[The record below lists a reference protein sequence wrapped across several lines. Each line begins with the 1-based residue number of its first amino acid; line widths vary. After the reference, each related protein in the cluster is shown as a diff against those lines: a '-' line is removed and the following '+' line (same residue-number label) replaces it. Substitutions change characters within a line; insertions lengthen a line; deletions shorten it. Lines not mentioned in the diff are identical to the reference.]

1 MTINLAHEAAKVK
14 IGSRWTVTNEYHTAI
29 TDDILNAGEVEVYK
43 LRHDGFVVTV
53 TIIFGEGETDEF
65 ELYLFV
71 HLFAHKPKYEAFGN
85 ILADRIVEIER
96 RKEFSF
102 AERQAAEMIERL
114 EAYRDKSYQASARI
128 HWDYGTQDNTA
139 TVLVCGTCGRI
150 AHELQSAEHEPT
162 SGYECDHCSIVS
174 EYKKKQTG
182 FKPDM
187 FLFDELFLMEKME
200 KKPVSK
206 LTAFLNKD
214 PISAGV
220 LALLLALYVMFII
233 LSDIIASNW
242 SGEQD
247 VINIVGLIVSFII
260 FTIIMVDI
268 IRTKNQTK
276 RFMNN

>member
-1 MTINLAHEAAKVK
+1 MTINSEF
-14 IGSRWTVTNEYHTAI
+14 
-29 TDDILNAGEVEVYK
+29 EVEK
-43 LRHDGFVVTV
+43 
-53 TIIFGEGETDEF
+53 
-65 ELYLFV
+65 
-71 HLFAHKPKYEAFGN
+71 
-85 ILADRIVEIER
+85 
-96 RKEFSF
+96 
-102 AERQAAEMIERL
+102 
-114 EAYRDKSYQASARI
+114 DK
-128 HWDYGTQDNTA
+128 TA

-187 FLFDELFLMEKME
+187 FLFDELFLMEEME

-233 LSDIIASNW
+233 LSDIVASNW
-242 SGEQD
+242 SGQQD
-247 VINIVGLIVSFII
+247 VINIVGFIVSFII

>member
-1 MTINLAHEAAKVK
+1 MTINSAHEAAKVK

-150 AHELQSAEHEPT
+150 AHKLQSAENEPT

-187 FLFDELFLMEKME
+187 FLFDELSLMEE
-200 KKPVSK
+200 KPVSK

-220 LALLLALYVMFII
+220 LASLLVLYVMFII

-247 VINIVGLIVSFII
+247 VINIVGFIVSFII

-276 RFMNN
+276 RLMNN

>member
-1 MTINLAHEAAKVK
+1 MTINSAHEAAKVK

-43 LRHDGFVVTV
+43 LRYDGFVVTV

-96 RKEFSF
+96 RKEFSL

-150 AHELQSAEHEPT
+150 AHKLQSAEHEPT

-187 FLFDELFLMEKME
+187 FLFDELSLMEE
-200 KKPVSK
+200 KPVSK

-220 LALLLALYVMFII
+220 LASLLVLYVMFII

-247 VINIVGLIVSFII
+247 VINIVGFIVSFII

>member
-1 MTINLAHEAAKVK
+1 MTINSAHEAAKVK

-150 AHELQSAEHEPT
+150 AHKLQSAEYEPT

-187 FLFDELFLMEKME
+187 FLFDELSLMEE
-200 KKPVSK
+200 KPVSK
-206 LTAFLNKD
+206 LTAFLNKE
-214 PISAGV
+214 PLGIAGLIIGIVVISVAIIAWG
-220 LALLLALYVMFII
+220 I
-233 LSDIIASNW
+233 LSRSYNTGYFAYILYGLFLLSSAVCI
-242 SGEQD
+242 
-247 VINIVGLIVSFII
+247 VI
-260 FTIIMVDI
+260 DI

>member
-1 MTINLAHEAAKVK
+1 MTINSAHEAAKVK
-14 IGSRWTVTNEYHTAI
+14 IGSRWAVGNSYHTAI
-29 TDDILNAGEVEVYK
+29 TDALLEAGEVEVYK
-43 LRHDGFVVTV
+43 LKCDPSAASGEVTV
-53 TIIFGEGETDEF
+53 TIVFGEGETDEF
-65 ELYLFV
+65 ELYLFTK
-71 HLFAHKPKYEAFGN
+71 LFIHKPK
-85 ILADRIVEIER
+85 
-96 RKEFSF
+96 
-102 AERQAAEMIERL
+102 

-150 AHELQSAEHEPT
+150 AHKLQSAEHEPT

-187 FLFDELFLMEKME
+187 FLFDELSLMEE
-200 KKPVSK
+200 KPVSK

-220 LALLLALYVMFII
+220 LASLLVLYVMFII

-247 VINIVGLIVSFII
+247 VINIVGFIVSFII

>member
-1 MTINLAHEAAKVK
+1 MTINSAHEAAKVK

-43 LRHDGFVVTV
+43 LKRDDCGEVTV
-53 TIIFGEGETDEF
+53 FISFISHGEGKTDEF
-65 ELYLFV
+65 ELYLFTK
-71 HLFAHKPKYEAFGN
+71 LFRHKPEYSLIRTIYDTPVTVRPGEELL
-85 ILADRIVEIER
+85 I
-96 RKEFSF
+96 
-102 AERQAAEMIERL
+102 QAR
-114 EAYRDKSYQASARI
+114 QASARK

-150 AHELQSAEHEPT
+150 AHKLQSAEHEPT

-187 FLFDELFLMEKME
+187 FLFDELSLMEE
-200 KKPVSK
+200 KPVSK

-220 LALLLALYVMFII
+220 LASLLVLYVMFII

-247 VINIVGLIVSFII
+247 VINIVGSIVSFII

-276 RFMNN
+276 RLMNN

>member
-1 MTINLAHEAAKVK
+1 MTINSAHEAAKVK

-150 AHELQSAEHEPT
+150 AHKLQSAEHEPT

-187 FLFDELFLMEKME
+187 FLFDELSLMEE
-200 KKPVSK
+200 KPVSK
-206 LTAFLNKD
+206 LTAFFNEEPLG
-214 PISAGV
+214 IAG
-220 LALLLALYVMFII
+220 LIIGIIVM
-233 LSDIIASNW
+233 SVAIIAWDSLSSSYNMGYFAYLLYGLFLL
-242 SGEQD
+242 SSVVCI
-247 VINIVGLIVSFII
+247 VI
-260 FTIIMVDI
+260 DI

-276 RFMNN
+276 RLMNN